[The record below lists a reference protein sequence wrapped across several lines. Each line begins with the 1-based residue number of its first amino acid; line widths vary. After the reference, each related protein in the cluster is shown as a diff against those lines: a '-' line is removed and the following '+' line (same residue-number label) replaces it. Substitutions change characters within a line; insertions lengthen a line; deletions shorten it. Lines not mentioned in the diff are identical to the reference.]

1 MPVSDGIT
9 LRDMSKEDA
18 AAIAALNN
26 AAVPSVNALGEE
38 ALYSL
43 AMSADFARVAVGK
56 HGIAGMMLAFGPG
69 ASYDSVNYQWFDER
83 YRGFLY
89 IDRVVV
95 AEAARGRGIG
105 KRLYDDLIGFA
116 AGRAECLAC
125 EVNER
130 PPNPGSLRFHET
142 LGFGIVGR
150 QETEGGA
157 KSVALMV
164 KQLP

>member
-1 MPVSDGIT
+1 VAGDIS
-9 LRDMSKEDA
+9 LRDISTADA
-18 AAIAALNN
+18 PAITALNN
-26 AAVPSVNALGEE
+26 AAVPNVNELGEE
-38 ALYSL
+38 ALFAL
-43 AMSADFARVAVGK
+43 AGLAASARVAVGEN
-56 HGIAGMMLAFGPG
+56 GILGMMLAFGPG
-69 ASYDSVNYQWFDER
+69 AAYDSLNYRWFDDR
-83 YRGFLY
+83 YRDFLY

-105 KRLYDDLIGFA
+105 KRLYDDVAAFA

-130 PPNPGSLRFHET
+130 PPNPGSLRFHEA

-150 QETEGGA
+150 QETEGGV

-164 KQLP
+164 KPLP